1 MCLDVLQPQVLRHF
15 KMWEFPTKDDEA
27 VEYAP
32 QDELRQV
39 PGVHAAERTSRYIS
53 FDESEASR
61 SHIIEMP
68 APMLMNARAHC
79 RSHAHAHLQEGCGLG
94 QHRERDDANVQF
106 SPISRQHSS
115 QSAMQRSD
123 SREKVTINHGHR
135 EEKRKKK

>member
-1 MCLDVLQPQVLRHF
+1 MQLRGHLD
-15 KMWEFPTKDDEA
+15 
-27 VEYAP
+27 
-32 QDELRQV
+32 
-39 PGVHAAERTSRYIS
+39 SIS

-79 RSHAHAHLQEGCGLG
+79 RNHAYAHLQEGCGLG

-106 SPISRQHSS
+106 SPISRQRSP

-123 SREKVTINHGHR
+123 SRENVTINHGHR
-135 EEKRKKK
+135 EEEEKNTACYDRDRRRQRAACI

>member
-1 MCLDVLQPQVLRHF
+1 MQLRGHLD
-15 KMWEFPTKDDEA
+15 
-27 VEYAP
+27 
-32 QDELRQV
+32 
-39 PGVHAAERTSRYIS
+39 SIS

-106 SPISRQHSS
+106 SPIQHISS
-115 QSAMQRSD
+115 AFSAIGNAAQ
-123 SREKVTINHGHR
+123 
-135 EEKRKKK
+135 

>member
-1 MCLDVLQPQVLRHF
+1 MQLRGHLD
-15 KMWEFPTKDDEA
+15 
-27 VEYAP
+27 
-32 QDELRQV
+32 
-39 PGVHAAERTSRYIS
+39 SIS

-68 APMLMNARAHC
+68 ALMLMNARAHC
-79 RSHAHAHLQEGCGLG
+79 RSHAHAHLQDGCGLG

-106 SPISRQHSS
+106 SPISRQHSP

-135 EEKRKKK
+135 EEGKKKHGVL